1 MDMIKKIAF
10 TASTMLFL
18 LAQIFSFYVIH
29 VSRQDKIDLLKAQE
43 EKVFSNCLSDMTSEL
58 GRVKRGGSVPDYIM
72 VYCFRDN
79 MPEGTALYK
88 DGKELYNSTSF
99 EFETDKVKIEKGM
112 SLMYALEK
120 IDDSHLM
127 IFGAEEKK
135 TDDKGKKQHYLYFYV
150 VDITYIYQESF
161 GIAIREII
169 VSVFI
174 SLAMAF
180 LLVFLIK
187 KITKPLEATNEA
199 QRQLIGNM
207 SHELKTPLTAIK
219 GYSETLLSVELTPE
233 QEQKALHYINR
244 ESGRLSRLSEKMMEL
259 TKLYEPEC
267 RIMFQEVAIED
278 LFMRVKE
285 NVSHKLLEKEI
296 TLVMEGEYQGKCMY
310 LDMDLMTSFLI
321 NLINNSI
328 VASEQI
334 GRAHV

>member
-1 MDMIKKIAF
+1 M
-10 TASTMLFL
+10 
-18 LAQIFSFYVIH
+18 
-29 VSRQDKIDLLKAQE
+29 
-43 EKVFSNCLSDMTSEL
+43 
-58 GRVKRGGSVPDYIM
+58 PDYIM

-120 IDDSHLM
+120 SDDSHLM

-187 KITKPLEATNEA
+187 KITEPLEATNEA

-219 GYSETLLSVELTPE
+219 GYSETL
-233 QEQKALHYINR
+233 QCGINARAGAKGAALHQ
-244 ESGRLSRLSEKMMEL
+244 
-259 TKLYEPEC
+259 P
-267 RIMFQEVAIED
+267 
-278 LFMRVKE
+278 
-285 NVSHKLLEKEI
+285 
-296 TLVMEGEYQGKCMY
+296 
-310 LDMDLMTSFLI
+310 
-321 NLINNSI
+321 
-328 VASEQI
+328 
-334 GRAHV
+334 